1 METAKTIVFMD
12 TDNTVLDEKYA
23 ERCRAELRKQLG
35 WKVEV
40 GTRSYD
46 DITKFSMGYSR
57 KNRDVTEVIMIF
69 RMANGLM

>member
-1 METAKTIVFMD
+1 MEKGKTIVFMD
-12 TDNTVLDEKYA
+12 TENTVLDEGYA

-35 WKVEV
+35 WKVEA

-57 KNRDVTEVIMIF
+57 KNRDVTEVVTIW